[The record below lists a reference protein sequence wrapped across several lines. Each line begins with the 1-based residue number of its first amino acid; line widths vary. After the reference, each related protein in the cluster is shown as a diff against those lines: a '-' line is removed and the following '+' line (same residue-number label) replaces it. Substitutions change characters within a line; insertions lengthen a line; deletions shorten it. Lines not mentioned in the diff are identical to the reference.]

1 MMAVETLKEIVTSS
15 EWFGKTMTAVREM
28 FSAVVKPFMT
38 VFETIKSII
47 SGSETIQKVFTVVGE
62 FFSAIAKPFKALFE
76 VVKSVITG
84 SETFTKLFGGAGSF
98 LESIA
103 ALFPKLTTF
112 FKAIPIIGNVVM
124 IIEAAWKTLS
134 GAFDGMMKGW
144 KEGGFIGAILGTFE
158 GAFKGLLGNFV
169 GGFFDTVKSVIS
181 WVAGAFGFDKV
192 EEFLDSFSFKEIIN
206 KFIEA
211 VFHPIDM
218 LKNLFS
224 GLMDW
229 FEGFK
234 IPGFEI
240 YNPIGENWK
249 VGPWQPFKK
258 ETQQAPAEKPAAN
271 NATPAA
277 TPNVIEP
284 KTNAD
289 TNIERVDQPSWLED
303 LTAEVEGVLNIQS
316 GEQLNG
322 VTRIGNDDQ
331 AMVVNRQSAENRDSE
346 RQIVSGSGGS
356 TSIVNAPTNISRSTT
371 SLEYRMPVRNPDS
384 SVMRYID
391 SRYTTT

>member
-1 MMAVETLKEIVTSS
+1 
-15 EWFGKTMTAVREM
+15 
-28 FSAVVKPFMT
+28 
-38 VFETIKSII
+38 
-47 SGSETIQKVFTVVGE
+47 
-62 FFSAIAKPFKALFE
+62 
-76 VVKSVITG
+76 
-84 SETFTKLFGGAGSF
+84 
-98 LESIA
+98 
-103 ALFPKLTTF
+103 
-112 FKAIPIIGNVVM
+112 
-124 IIEAAWKTLS
+124 
-134 GAFDGMMKGW
+134 
-144 KEGGFIGAILGTFE
+144 LGC
-158 GAFKGLLGNFV
+158 
-169 GGFFDTVKSVIS
+169 DR
-181 WVAGAFGFDKV
+181 
-192 EEFLDSFSFKEIIN
+192 
-206 KFIEA
+206 
-211 VFHPIDM
+211 
-218 LKNLFS
+218 
-224 GLMDW
+224 
-229 FEGFK
+229 
-234 IPGFEI
+234 
-240 YNPIGENWK
+240 
-249 VGPWQPFKK
+249 
-258 ETQQAPAEKPAAN
+258 PAEKPAAN

-303 LTAEVEGVLNIQS
+303 LTAEVEGVMKIQS